1 MQRKINSLV
10 IIGVVGTCVFGSH
23 FAAQVGR
30 SFLGNRDIWWTPK
43 IMALSLDE
51 TRQDFEIL
59 LRGELLQGYLGRG
72 ALSAADADGSTYLVT
87 PQDIGI
93 RLNNWHKVNASLLR
107 LALPTAFL
115 LGVAVAC
122 LVFGL
127 VQMFA
132 AKKPVSEHND
142 SQAG

>member
-87 PQDIGI
+87 PPGYRHPSQQLAQGQCLSASSGTAHTISPGRCR
-93 RLNNWHKVNASLLR
+93 RLY
-107 LALPTAFL
+107 
-115 LGVAVAC
+115 G
-122 LVFGL
+122 
-127 VQMFA
+127 
-132 AKKPVSEHND
+132 
-142 SQAG
+142 